1 MNDPQP
7 LSGNP
12 MFKIVDQAIRKEI
25 SWHEARARLH
35 DLVIEEPD
43 LFAAVD
49 TQIVQ
54 DLREDQGADQADADT
69 EVPGTNHRQH

>member
-1 MNDPQP
+1 
-7 LSGNP
+7 

-54 DLREDQGADQADADT
+54 DLREDQGAD
-69 EVPGTNHRQH
+69 